1 MRNYLY
7 IFLFLVYGCSSND
20 EPTEIKVNLLGTW
33 TYSKTI
39 QGIGCDDF
47 IAIGV
52 YTFSSLNGDLEI
64 IGDTNW
70 QGEIFALDN
79 SGNCVFAIIDSE
91 IPNFHG
97 KPSSQTSNLFLTT
110 ISFDGI
116 NANEAYRIDSFTN
129 DKIVYITEDINGE
142 IETLTLTR

>member
-1 MRNYLY
+1 MIKLKSQPWW
-7 IFLFLVYGCSSND
+7 LDSS
-20 EPTEIKVNLLGTW
+20 EQVSGKPG
-33 TYSKTI
+33 
-39 QGIGCDDF
+39 
-47 IAIGV
+47 AI
-52 YTFSSLNGDLEI
+52 
-64 IGDTNW
+64 

-91 IPNFHG
+91 IPNFQG
-97 KPSSQTSNLFLTT
+97 KPSNQTLNLFLTT